1 MLVVFVRRS
10 SEDQAEA
17 VVPAEAAARGDVEVS
32 PSAEGPFV
40 PLAEAPSSPALRDR
54 FARSLDVASV
64 RRWRRARPWLLLGLF
79 PVIALADLERELI
92 ALGTTGVGGRLFG
105 DLVLTAFLVLEIARP
120 IPRHRRTWILASLAI
135 AARYAYMIAALCGRA
150 LPLFWLGVVLS
161 SLAALAAYL
170 TMPSPRA
177 LEAEVRA
184 ALKVAPPPPPPREKS
199 RVALALVAAVALPA
213 LLFATRALGGGLAA
227 QAFVFVGLGSA
238 LPFVVQR
245 EKAPARPWLA
255 RVDGA
260 MFGLSAA
267 IALVRCVHYTTITLA
282 EALRC
287 RAPEA
292 YESIARRFLDAQA
305 AEVGH
310 RPPPGGAALVAAIVA
325 VVVVPVVEER
335 LYRGTLQRALR
346 ARTSSSKAI
355 AAASAVFGLAHLGV
369 YRAALHQTFLLGVA
383 FGATYE
389 EAGLAAAIAAHAMY
403 NAAQLI

>member
-17 VVPAEAAARGDVEVS
+17 VVPAEAVTHGDVEVS
-32 PSAEGPFV
+32 TSADGPFV

-54 FARSLDVASV
+54 FARSLDVAAV

-79 PVIALADLERELI
+79 PILALADLERELI

-105 DLVLTAFLVLEIARP
+105 DLVLAAFLVLEIARP

-150 LPLFWLGVVLS
+150 LPLFWLGVALS
-161 SLAALAAYL
+161 SAAALLAYL

-177 LEAEVRA
+177 LEREVRA
-184 ALKVAPPPPPPREKS
+184 ALKVAAPPRPPREKTP
-199 RVALALVAAVALPA
+199 VALAIASAVALPA
-213 LLFATRALGGGLAA
+213 LLFATRALGGGLVA

-238 LPFVVQR
+238 LPFVVKR
-245 EKAPARPWLA
+245 AKAPARSWLT
-255 RVDGA
+255 RLDGA

-267 IALVRCVHYTTITLA
+267 IAFVRCMHYTTITLA

-287 RAPEA
+287 RAPDA
-292 YESIARRFLDAQA
+292 YDSIARRFLDAQA
-305 AEVGH
+305 AEVAH
-310 RPPPGGAALVAAIVA
+310 GAAPGRSALIAAIVA
-325 VVVVPVVEER
+325 VVVVPIVEER

-355 AAASAVFGLAHLGV
+355 AAASAIFGLAHLGV
-369 YRAALHQTFLLGVA
+369 YRAALHQTWLLGVA

-389 EAGLAAAIAAHAMY
+389 EAGLVAAIAAHAMY